1 MSDTA
6 VLEAPAAPEA
16 AVEPVPTLGADLAR
30 GTWGDNPILVL
41 MLGLCPTLAV
51 TNSMANGL
59 SMGLATLGVLVG
71 SNLVISLIK
80 DVVPKRIRIPCY
92 IVVIATFVTLADQM
106 IAAISRELYMSLGI
120 FIKLIVVNCIILGRA
135 EAFASRNSVWMSFR
149 DGLVMGLGFALVL
162 LVLSAIRE
170 VSGMGTFFGRP
181 VLPAMIQPSLVMI
194 LPPGGFVALAMLMA
208 GMNAVNRWRSA

>member
-1 MSDTA
+1 MSDIA

-16 AVEPVPTLGADLAR
+16 ADEPVPTLGADLAR
-30 GTWGDNPILVL
+30 GTWSDNPILVL

-208 GMNAVNRWRSA
+208 GMNVVNRWRSA